1 MEYPFI
7 FIFVLNQRHL
17 SENEH
22 IFTFK
27 KCLVTQYDI
36 PHYLQAHCE
45 TKLVSL
51 FCVLIFLHLNLFGI
65 ITGLLVN
72 CISVY
77 SIEEFKAPNLCPVSG
92 K

>member
-22 IFTFK
+22 IFTFTK
-27 KCLVTQYDI
+27 YLVTQYNV

-45 TKLVSL
+45 TYLWKVLVL
-51 FCVLIFLHLNLFGI
+51 YVFLHLNLF
-65 ITGLLVN
+65 
-72 CISVY
+72 
-77 SIEEFKAPNLCPVSG
+77 
-92 K
+92 

>member
-27 KCLVTQYDI
+27 KYLVTQYSI
-36 PHYLQAHCE
+36 PHYLQVHFE
-45 TKLVSL
+45 TNLMKILVL
-51 FCVLIFLHLNLFGI
+51 CVCVFLHLNL
-65 ITGLLVN
+65 L
-72 CISVY
+72 
-77 SIEEFKAPNLCPVSG
+77 
-92 K
+92 

>member
-27 KCLVTQYDI
+27 KCLVTQYVI

-45 TKLVSL
+45 TNLINVFVL
-51 FCVLIFLHLNLFGI
+51 CVNFFYI
-65 ITGLLVN
+65 
-72 CISVY
+72 
-77 SIEEFKAPNLCPVSG
+77 
-92 K
+92 